1 VITLALP
8 RPAAALAAA
17 HMSPS
22 GAGAINR
29 PIPAGTMTVVVVANG
44 GNRLRLGAARARLL
58 DNDLMFPYASKH
70 EDDSPLAAVPAVG
83 R

>member
-1 VITLALP
+1 VACQIPVITLALP

-44 GNRLRLGAARARLL
+44 GNL
-58 DNDLMFPYASKH
+58 YADVRVS
-70 EDDSPLAAVPAVG
+70 DDPPQN
-83 R
+83 